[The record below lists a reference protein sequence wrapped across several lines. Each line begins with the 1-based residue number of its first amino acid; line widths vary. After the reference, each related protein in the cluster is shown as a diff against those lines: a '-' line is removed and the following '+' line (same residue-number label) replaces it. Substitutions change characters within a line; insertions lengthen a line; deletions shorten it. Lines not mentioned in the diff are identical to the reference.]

1 MMMLKFKRF
10 GVSFFLCDA
19 QMCRKAFGMERQ
31 ETLIPF
37 PDSSVAI
44 GQRDSM
50 SDIDILRVNRLYKCY
65 GY

>member
-1 MMMLKFKRF
+1 M
-10 GVSFFLCDA
+10 
-19 QMCRKAFGMERQ
+19 QRQ

-44 GQRDSM
+44 GQRESM